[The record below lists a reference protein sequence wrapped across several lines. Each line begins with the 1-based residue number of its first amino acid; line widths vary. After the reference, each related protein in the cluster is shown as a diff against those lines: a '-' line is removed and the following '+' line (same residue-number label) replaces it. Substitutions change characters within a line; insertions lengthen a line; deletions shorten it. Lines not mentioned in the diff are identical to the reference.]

1 MDNLLVNSEKYEG
14 KFVLLDDFEHKNILF
29 YSDNENDLIEKIEED
44 SILSPHILYVPDSS
58 VINIL

>member
-29 YSDNENDLIEKIEED
+29 YSDNENDLIEKIEENNI
-44 SILSPHILYVPDSS
+44 SSTHILYVPDSS